1 MNKIKI
7 LPEELVNKIAAGEV
21 IERPASVVK
30 ELVENSVDAGASQI
44 EIEVKEGG
52 RKSIRTLD
60 NGMGMDRED
69 VQRAFARH
77 ATSKISTVED
87 LFNISS
93 LGFRGEA
100 LPSIASVSRVEI
112 ITRTNGSL
120 IGTKLKIE
128 AGEIKEVKETS
139 ANVGTLAMVGDLFY
153 NTPARRKFL
162 KSEVTENRHI
172 MDLVTNFALAYPQV
186 SFKLKIDAREVLNLN
201 STPNLWQRVK
211 EISGKETFSK
221 MLEIKKE
228 PNEIQ
233 VGGFLGKPEVAKV
246 SRADLRF
253 FVNGRIISNR
263 SLAHAVHL
271 GYGELLPKG
280 KYPIIFLFLEI
291 SPQLVD
297 VNVHPQKLEVRF
309 ANERQVHDL
318 VYLAIKKTLSSTLV
332 MPVYDQMGEKTLVP
346 SLVQEKSGVVKET
359 LGNYSTK
366 SSTVETQ
373 QKTILK
379 EIFDAKFA
387 PEVAPEEK
395 KEDYYGISNFWQL
408 ANTYILAAVKESL
421 IVMDQHTAHE
431 RILYEEAVKNL
442 TSKKPTV
449 QQLLFPQSLEL
460 TSLEFSSFDENLA
473 VWEELGFEVK
483 HLGGKTVT
491 VSGVP
496 SGIRNRN
503 SGNFFK
509 EILADLSL
517 NFKPG
522 QDRIKAITSSFAC
535 KAAVKAGDKLS
546 AEEMNSL
553 FDRLFATD
561 NPYICPHGRPT
572 LIRIPLEE
580 INHKF
585 GRP

>member
-1 MNKIKI
+1 MNQIKI
-7 LPEELVNKIAAGEV
+7 LSEELINKIAAGEV
-21 IERPASVVK
+21 VERPASVVK
-30 ELVENSVDAGASQI
+30 ELVENSVDAEATQI
-44 EIEVKEGG
+44 EIEIKEGG
-52 RKSIRTLD
+52 KKLMRVVD
-60 NGMGMDRED
+60 NGRGMDSSD
-69 VQRAFARH
+69 AKLAFSRH
-77 ATSKISTVED
+77 ATSKISSAED

-100 LPSIASVSRVEI
+100 LPSIASVSKVEI
-112 ITRTNGSL
+112 ITRTKDSAN
-120 IGTKLKIE
+120 GTKLKIE
-128 AGEIKEVKETS
+128 TGEIREAKDTP
-139 ANVGTLAMVGDLFY
+139 ANVGTIVTVSDLFY

-172 MDLVTNFALAYPQV
+172 IDLVTNFALAYPSV
-186 SFKLKIDAREVLNLN
+186 SFKLKIDNREVLNLN
-201 STPNLWQRVK
+201 STATLSQRVR
-211 EISGKETFSK
+211 EVVGKETFLK

-228 PNEIQ
+228 PNEVQ
-233 VGGFLGKPEVAKV
+233 VGGFLGKPEVTKA
-246 SRADLRF
+246 SRGEIRF

-263 SLAHAVHL
+263 SLLHAVQL

-280 KYPIIFLFLEI
+280 KYPLIYLFLEVT
-291 SPQLVD
+291 PQLVD

-309 ANERQVHDL
+309 ASEKQVHDL
-318 VYLAIKKTLSSTLV
+318 VYLAIKKTLSSTMV
-332 MPVYDQMGEKTLVP
+332 MPVYETVGEKTLLP
-346 SLVQEKSGVVKET
+346 TMGGERPGLVRES
-359 LGNYSTK
+359 LGNYISK
-366 SSTVETQ
+366 SSSVETQ
-373 QKTILK
+373 QKTILR
-379 EIFDAKFA
+379 EIFDTKFR
-387 PEVAPEEK
+387 PEIVPVEK
-395 KEDYYGISNFWQL
+395 TEDYYGITNFWQL

-431 RILYEEAVKNL
+431 RIIYEEATKNL

-460 TSLEFSSFDENLA
+460 TPLEFSFFDENLA

-483 HLGGKTVT
+483 SLGGKTVM

-496 SGIRNRN
+496 SGIRNKN

-509 EILADLSL
+509 EILTDLSA

-522 QDRIKAITSSFAC
+522 NDRIKAITSTFAC
-535 KAAVKAGDKLS
+535 KAAVKAGDKLTT
-546 AEEMNSL
+546 EEMNSL
-553 FDRLFATD
+553 FDRLFATET
-561 NPYICPHGRPT
+561 PYICPHGRPT

>member
-1 MNKIKI
+1 MNQIKI
-7 LPEELVNKIAAGEV
+7 LSEELINKIAAGEV
-21 IERPASVVK
+21 VERPASVVK
-30 ELVENSVDAGASQI
+30 ELVENSVDAQATQI
-44 EIEVKEGG
+44 EIETREGG
-52 RKSIRTLD
+52 RKLIRVVD
-60 NGMGMDRED
+60 NGRGMDSAD
-69 VQRAFARH
+69 VKLAFSRH
-77 ATSKISTVED
+77 ATSKISSAED

-100 LPSIASVSRVEI
+100 LPSIASVSKVEI
-112 ITRTNGSL
+112 VTKTKDSAN
-120 IGTKLKIE
+120 GTKLLIDS
-128 AGEIKEVKETS
+128 GEIKEAKDTP
-139 ANVGTLAMVGDLFY
+139 ANIGTIVSVYDLFY

-172 MDLVTNFALAYPQV
+172 IDLVTNFALAYPSV
-186 SFKLKIDAREVLNLN
+186 SFKLKIDNREVLNLN
-201 STPNLWQRVK
+201 STATLSQRVR
-211 EISGKETFSK
+211 EVVGKETFLK

-228 PNEIQ
+228 PNEVQ
-233 VGGFLGKPEVAKV
+233 VGGFLGKPEVSKA
-246 SRADLRF
+246 SRGEIRF

-263 SLAHAVHL
+263 SLLHAVQL

-280 KYPIIFLFLEI
+280 KYPLIYLFLEVT
-291 SPQLVD
+291 PHLVD

-318 VYLAIKKTLSSTLV
+318 VYLAIKKTLSSTMV
-332 MPVYDQMGEKTLVP
+332 MPVYEAVGEKTLLPTMGGERPGLVRE
-346 SLVQEKSGVVKET
+346 SLE
-359 LGNYSTK
+359 NYISK
-366 SSTVETQ
+366 SSSVETQ

-379 EIFDAKFA
+379 EIFDRKFE
-387 PEVAPEEK
+387 PEIVPTEK
-395 KEDYYGISNFWQL
+395 TEDYYGITNFWQL

-431 RILYEEAVKNL
+431 RILYEEATKNL
-442 TSKKPTV
+442 TSKKPAV

-460 TSLEFSSFDENLA
+460 TPLEFSFFDENLA

-483 HLGGKTVT
+483 PLGGKTVV

-496 SGIRNRN
+496 SGIRNKN

-509 EILADLSL
+509 EILTDLSA

-522 QDRIKAITSSFAC
+522 NDRIKAITSTFAC
-535 KAAVKAGDKLS
+535 KAAVKAGDKLTT
-546 AEEMNSL
+546 EEMNSL
-553 FDRLFATD
+553 FDRLFATE

-572 LIRIPLEE
+572 LIRIPIEE

>member
-1 MNKIKI
+1 
-7 LPEELVNKIAAGEV
+7 
-21 IERPASVVK
+21 
-30 ELVENSVDAGASQI
+30 
-44 EIEVKEGG
+44 
-52 RKSIRTLD
+52 
-60 NGMGMDRED
+60 
-69 VQRAFARH
+69 
-77 ATSKISTVED
+77 
-87 LFNISS
+87 
-93 LGFRGEA
+93 
-100 LPSIASVSRVEI
+100 
-112 ITRTNGSL
+112 
-120 IGTKLKIE
+120 
-128 AGEIKEVKETS
+128 
-139 ANVGTLAMVGDLFY
+139 
-153 NTPARRKFL
+153 
-162 KSEVTENRHI
+162 
-172 MDLVTNFALAYPQV
+172 
-186 SFKLKIDAREVLNLN
+186 
-201 STPNLWQRVK
+201 
-211 EISGKETFSK
+211 

-233 VGGFLGKPEVAKV
+233 GGGFLGKPEVAKS
-246 SRADLRF
+246 SRGEIRF

-263 SLAHAVHL
+263 SLSHAVQL

-280 KYPIIFLFLEI
+280 KYPIVFLFLEI

-318 VYLAIKKTLSSTLV
+318 VYLAIKKTLSSSLV
-332 MPVYDQMGEKTLVP
+332 MPVYDQAGEKTLLP
-346 SLVQEKSGVVKET
+346 SLAGEKSSLVKES

-366 SSTVETQ
+366 SSTVEDQ

-379 EIFDAKFA
+379 EIFDTKFIPEIA
-387 PEVAPEEK
+387 PTGK
-395 KEDYYGISNFWQL
+395 KEDYYGITNFWQL
-408 ANTYILAAVKESL
+408 ANTYILACVKESL

-431 RILYEEAVKNL
+431 RILYEEATKNL

-460 TSLEFSSFDENLA
+460 TPLEFSFFDENSA

-483 HLGGKTVT
+483 HLGGKTVI

-496 SGIRNRN
+496 SGIRNKN

-509 EILADLSL
+509 EILADLSA

-522 QDRIKAITSSFAC
+522 KDRIKAITSTFAC
-535 KAAVKAGDKLS
+535 KAAVKSGDKLTGD
-546 AEEMNSL
+546 EMNSL